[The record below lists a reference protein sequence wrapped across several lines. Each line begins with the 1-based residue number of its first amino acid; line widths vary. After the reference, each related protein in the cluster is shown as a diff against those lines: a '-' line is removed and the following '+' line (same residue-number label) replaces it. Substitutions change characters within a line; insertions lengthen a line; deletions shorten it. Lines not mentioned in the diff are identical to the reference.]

1 VKVPEHKAIPEAGG
15 DVFEDDHAFAGDAA
29 RFFEAGLG
37 ILGVMQ
43 DEDEQDDVEAV
54 IFEREMF
61 AIEESEGQISFVEVF
76 DIDGDDLAA
85 DSFFEELVEA
95 AIAGA
100 DVEDAAFAI
109 DEGAKVSSRP
119 AGAMGVDSFSYVGD
133 KAIEHAS
140 SVKCGVCPA
149 WEGISIGR

>member
-1 VKVPEHKAIPEAGG
+1 MKVPEHKAIPEAGG
-15 DVFEDDHAFAGDAA
+15 DVFEDDHAFAGDAT
-29 RFFEAGLG
+29 RFFETGFR
-37 ILGVMQ
+37 IFGVMQ

-54 IFEREMF
+54 IFERKML
-61 AIEESEGQISFVEVF
+61 AVEESEREFGFVEVF

-109 DEGAKVSSRP
+109 DEGSEVSSRP
-119 AGAMGVDSFSYVGD
+119 AGTVGVDSFSYVGD